1 MPNNPILVVSDLHK
15 SYGQVSALSGLSFS
29 VQEGE
34 ILGLLGP
41 SGCGKSTALHIL
53 AGIEEP
59 DQGRLTWRGKSLLGV
74 PPHRRRFG
82 LMFQDFALFPHMN
95 VRDNIAFGLRMQDL
109 DPERQEERV
118 AELLELIGLGGF
130 ADREV
135 DNLSGGERQRVALA
149 RSLAPRPRLL
159 MLDEPLGSLD
169 RNLKERLLLELP
181 GILHELEQT
190 AIYVTHDQEEA
201 FSVADRI
208 VLMRAGR
215 EVQTGPPE
223 ELYARPATEFAA
235 RFLGF
240 ENLLHGQVSHQD
252 GQAVVQTEIGELPA
266 PDGAEG
272 QITMLLRPDTVR
284 LGNGQ
289 ATIQGTVIDRS
300 FRGSLQRITVR
311 TESGV
316 EVQFDLLSSQPVP
329 RTGEPITIGF
339 DPRDS
344 LQVLE

>member
-1 MPNNPILVVSDLHK
+1 MPNNAILVVTDLHK
-15 SYGQVSALSGLSFS
+15 SFGEVSALSGLSFS
-29 VQEGE
+29 IREGE

-59 DQGRLTWRGKSLLGV
+59 DRGQITWRDQSLLGV

-95 VRDNIAFGLRMQDL
+95 VGDNIAFGLRMQDL
-109 DPERQEERV
+109 APERQVERV
-118 AELLELIGLGGF
+118 AELLELVGLTGF
-130 ADREV
+130 GDRQV

-208 VLMRAGR
+208 VLMRSGR

-223 ELYARPATEFAA
+223 QLYARPATEFVA
-235 RFLGF
+235 RFLGL
-240 ENLLHGQVSHQD
+240 ENLLHGQVSRE
-252 GQAVVQTEIGELPA
+252 GGRAVVQTEIGVLPA
-266 PDGAEG
+266 PEGAEG

-284 LGNGQ
+284 IGNGQ
-289 ATIQGTVIDRS
+289 VTIDGMVIDRS
-300 FRGSLQRITVR
+300 FRGSLQRMTLR
-311 TESGV
+311 TENGV
-316 EVQFDLLSSQPVP
+316 ELQFDLLSSQPVP
-329 RTGEPITIGF
+329 RTGEPITVSF
-339 DPRDS
+339 DPQES
-344 LQVLE
+344 LQVLG

>member
-1 MPNNPILVVSDLHK
+1 MPNNAILIVTDLHK
-15 SYGQVSALSGLSFS
+15 GFGEVPALSGLSFS
-29 VQEGE
+29 NQEGE

-59 DQGRLTWRGKSLLGV
+59 DRGQITWRDQSLLGV

-95 VRDNIAFGLRMQDL
+95 VGDNIAFGLRMQDL
-109 DPERQEERV
+109 DPKSQVERV
-118 AELLELIGLGGF
+118 AELLELVGLRGF
-130 ADREV
+130 GDRQV

-149 RSLAPRPRLL
+149 RSLAPKPRLL

-201 FSVADRI
+201 FSVSDRI
-208 VLMRAGR
+208 VLMRSGR

-223 ELYARPATEFAA
+223 ELYARPATEFVA
-235 RFLGF
+235 RFLGL
-240 ENLLHGQVSHQD
+240 ENLLHGQVIREGSR
-252 GQAVVQTEIGELPA
+252 AVVQTEIGVLPA
-266 PDGAEG
+266 PEGAEG
-272 QITMLLRPDTVR
+272 QITMLLRPDSVR

-289 ATIQGTVIDRS
+289 VTIDGTVIDRS
-300 FRGSLQRITVR
+300 FRGSLQRMTVR
-311 TESGV
+311 TKSGV
-316 EVQFDLLSSQPVP
+316 ELQFDLLSSQPVP
-329 RTGEPITIGF
+329 RSGEPITVSF
-339 DPRDS
+339 DPQES
-344 LQVLE
+344 LQVLG